1 MGLLHI
7 RTGRS
12 FTFRGQRCTLLD
24 WVRRRAFAALLIST
38 CALGSAGC
46 PTVDLGETP
55 VSPGSCRP
63 DPGYYR
69 DVIWP
74 EFIAPPDVSVSC
86 VGDAGCHRIED
97 GRSAL
102 RFTTTPIDDN
112 RNYDN
117 LTRFLNCGA
126 PEASAALTKPLS
138 GVDPHGGG
146 DLIDPGS
153 STETTFLEW
162 FATQ

>member
-1 MGLLHI
+1 MQ
-7 RTGRS
+7 R
-12 FTFRGQRCTLLD
+12 RG
-24 WVRRRAFAALLIST
+24 FAALLMTT
-38 CALGSAGC
+38 CAMGSAGC

-63 DPGYYR
+63 DPAYYR

-74 EFIAPPDVSVSC
+74 DFVDVADTTKSC
-86 VGDAGCHRIED
+86 VGDAACHRIED

-102 RFTTTPIDDN
+102 RFTTNPVDDN

-117 LTRFLNCGA
+117 MTRFLNCGA

-146 DLIDPGS
+146 DLFTPGS
-153 STETTFLEW
+153 DPETTFLEW

>member
-1 MGLLHI
+1 M
-7 RTGRS
+7 T
-12 FTFRGQRCTLLD
+12 
-24 WVRRRAFAALLIST
+24 T
-38 CALGSAGC
+38 CAVAGAGC
-46 PTVDLGETP
+46 PTVDLGDTP

-63 DPGYYR
+63 DPAYYR

-74 EFIAPPDVSVSC
+74 EFIAPGDASRSC
-86 VGDAGCHRIED
+86 VAAAGCHRIED

-102 RFTTTPIDDN
+102 RLATDPVDEA

-117 LTRFLNCGA
+117 FTRFLNCGA

-146 DLIDPGS
+146 DLFAPGS
-153 STETTFLEW
+153 DPETTFLAW
-162 FATQ
+162 FATR